1 MVTKQIPNPRKMSNL
16 VEDRH
21 KKRGFLIRSMHGSIQ
36 NQKEAKLPNSHKV
49 TFLIKILYLYISF
62 SCSIYRSLLHDDLD
76 SKTLRKWKEMQ
87 PLITIMFWWL
97 INANKRLQNDSL
109 SWWLINAWGGY
120 IFICTLIC
128 EGLLFLDVTIPQTP
142 PLILQLT
149 HFNHV
154 FNLQLILHH

>member
-1 MVTKQIPNPRKMSNL
+1 MVTKQIPNPRKMFNL

-49 TFLIKILYLYISF
+49 TFFFIKILYLYISF
-62 SCSIYRSLLHDDLD
+62 SCSIYMSLLHDDFD

-97 INANKRLQNDSL
+97 INANKRLQNDFKVGVAASMHGDVIHSFASL
-109 SWWLINAWGGY
+109 IIIA
-120 IFICTLIC
+120 
-128 EGLLFLDVTIPQTP
+128 E
-142 PLILQLT
+142 
-149 HFNHV
+149 
-154 FNLQLILHH
+154 